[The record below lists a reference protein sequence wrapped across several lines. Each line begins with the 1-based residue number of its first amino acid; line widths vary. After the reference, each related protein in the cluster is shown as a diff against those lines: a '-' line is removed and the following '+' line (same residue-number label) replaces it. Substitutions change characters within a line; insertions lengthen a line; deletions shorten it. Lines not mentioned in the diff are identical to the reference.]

1 MRLLIASFFMN
12 TFYWYDLET
21 FGVNP
26 RYDRIAQFAGIRT
39 DQDLNPIGEP
49 DMFYCQPV
57 DDYLPDPGACL
68 VTGITPQL
76 CKEKGMPEHE
86 FAAKVHE
93 ILSEEN
99 TCGVGYNSIRFDD
112 ECVRSLLYRN
122 LYDPY
127 QREYLNGNSR
137 WDLIDVVRATYAL
150 RPENIEWPMHEPGKP
165 SFKLEDLAKANGLIH
180 EAAHDALSDVE
191 ATIQMAKLIQKSQP
205 KLFEFALRL
214 RSKDSVRS
222 LLNWQLQQ
230 PIVHVSNKIPAE
242 RGCLSLFV
250 PLAIHPR
257 NKNGIICYD
266 LQYDPTDLLE
276 LDATD
281 IQDRIYTPK
290 ADLPEGVERIHLKTI
305 HLNKSPFVSPIS
317 VLKDVNLER
326 IGLDY
331 QLCQQHLEQIK
342 ATAGIEKKA
351 AAVFDQSF
359 DSILDDVDEM
369 IYAGFFSFKER
380 AKFEAIR
387 QLPGDQIPWE
397 TDEFNDPRASE
408 LIKRYKARNFPETL
422 NMNQQVQWLQDKKS
436 RLEQRY
442 GEGFHLWF
450 EHLQQLKEQ
459 QVSAGKHDILS
470 QIEQYVMSLKE

>member
-1 MRLLIASFFMN
+1 MN

-39 DQDLNPIGEP
+39 DEDLNPIGEP

-76 CKEKGMPEHE
+76 CEKKGLPEHE
-86 FAAKVHE
+86 FAAKVHG
-93 ILSEEN
+93 ILSEEK

-112 ECVRSLLYRN
+112 ECVRSLFYRN

-150 RPENIEWPMHEPGKP
+150 RSENIEWPMHEPGKP
-165 SFKLEDLAKANGLIH
+165 SFKLEDLAQANGLIH

-191 ATIQMAKLIQKSQP
+191 ATIQLARLLQKNQP
-205 KLFEFALRL
+205 KLFDFALKL
-214 RSKDSVRS
+214 RNKDTVRS

-230 PIVHVSNKIPAE
+230 PIVHVSNKIPAD
-242 RGCLSLFV
+242 RGCLSVFV
-250 PLAIHPR
+250 PLAMHPR

-266 LQYDPTDLLE
+266 LQFNPADLLA
-276 LDATD
+276 LDSD
-281 IQDRIYTPK
+281 EIQDRIYTPV
-290 ADLPEGVERIHLKTI
+290 ADLPDGVERIHLKTI
-305 HLNKSPFVSPIS
+305 HLNKSPFVAPLS
-317 VLKDVNLER
+317 VLKDVDLNR

-331 QLCQQHLEQIK
+331 GLCQQHLAQIK
-342 ATAGIEKKA
+342 AVSGIEKKV
-351 AAVFDQSF
+351 AAVFDQGF
-359 DSILDDVDEM
+359 DAEVNDVDEM
-369 IYAGFFSFKER
+369 IYSGFFSFKER
-380 AKFEAIR
+380 AKLEAIR
-387 QLPGDQIPWE
+387 QSPPDQIPWE
-397 TDEFNDPRASE
+397 TEEFTDPRASS
-408 LIKRYKARNFPETL
+408 LIQRYKARNFPGSMTTEE
-422 NMNQQVQWLQDKKS
+422 MNLWQVDKKN

-442 GEGFHLWF
+442 GESYKLWF
-450 EHLQQLKEQ
+450 EHLEQLKQ
-459 QVSAGKHDILS
+459 QSDSEKQQAILR
-470 QIEQYVMSLKE
+470 QVEQYVLQKR

>member
-1 MRLLIASFFMN
+1 MN

-21 FGVNP
+21 FGINP

-39 DQDLNPIGEP
+39 DEHLNPVGEP
-49 DMFYCQPV
+49 DMFYCKPI

-76 CKEKGMPEHE
+76 CEEKGLPEHE
-86 FAAKVHE
+86 FAAKIHA
-93 ILSEEN
+93 ILSEEK

-112 ECVRSLLYRN
+112 ECVRSLFYRN

-165 SFKLEDLAKANGLIH
+165 SFKLEDLAKANGLVH

-191 ATIQMAKLIQKSQP
+191 ATIQMAKLIQKNQP
-205 KLFEFALRL
+205 KLFDFALKL

-257 NKNGIICYD
+257 NKNGVICYD
-266 LQYDPTDLLE
+266 LQYDPCDLLT
-276 LDATD
+276 LDAD
-281 IQDRIYTPK
+281 EIQDRIYTPK

-317 VLKDVNLER
+317 VLKGVDLER
-326 IGLDY
+326 IGLNYDT
-331 QLCQQHLEQIK
+331 CQQHLEQIK
-342 ATAGIEKKA
+342 ATAGIEKKVA
-351 AAVFDQSF
+351 MVFDQAF
-359 DSILDDVDEM
+359 DSNVDDVDEM
-369 IYAGFFSFKER
+369 IYSGFFNYNEK
-380 AKFEAIR
+380 AKLEAIR
-387 QLPGDQIPWE
+387 NAAPEEITWQNEDFK
-397 TDEFNDPRASE
+397 DSRAPE
-408 LIKRYKARNFPETL
+408 LIRRYKARNFPEFLTKE
-422 NMNQQVQWLQDKKS
+422 QQQTWRKDAFH
-436 RLEQRY
+436 RLEQRF
-442 GEGFHLWF
+442 GEKFTIWF
-450 EHLQQLKEQ
+450 EHLNKLKQQTNSTTEQ
-459 QVSAGKHDILS
+459 SILNQV
-470 QIEQYVMSLKE
+470 EQFVLNKKF

>member
-1 MRLLIASFFMN
+1 MN

-21 FGVNP
+21 FGVHP

-39 DQDLNPIGEP
+39 DEDLNPIGEP
-49 DMFYCQPV
+49 DMFYCKPV

-76 CKEKGMPEHE
+76 CEEKGLPEHE
-86 FAAKVHE
+86 FAAKVHG
-93 ILSEEN
+93 ILSEEK

-112 ECVRSLLYRN
+112 ECVRSLFYRN

-165 SFKLEDLAKANGLIH
+165 SFKLEDLASANGLIH

-191 ATIQMAKLIQKSQP
+191 ATIQLARLIQKNQP
-205 KLFEFALRL
+205 RLFEFALKL
-214 RSKDSVRS
+214 RNKDSVRS

-250 PLAIHPR
+250 PLAIHPT

-266 LQYDPTDLLE
+266 LHYDPTDLLA
-276 LDATD
+276 LDID
-281 IQDRIYTPK
+281 EIQDRIFTPT
-290 ADLPEGVERIHLKTI
+290 ADLPEGVERVHLKTI

-317 VLKDVNLER
+317 VLKGVDLQRV
-326 IGLDY
+326 GLDY
-331 QLCQQHLEQIK
+331 ASSQKHLEQIK
-342 ATAGIEKKA
+342 QVAGIEKKV
-351 AAVFDQSF
+351 AAVFDQGF
-359 DSILDDVDEM
+359 DAEVNDVDEM
-369 IYAGFFSFKER
+369 IYSGFFSFKER
-380 AKFEAIR
+380 AKLEVIR
-387 QLPGDQIPWE
+387 QSTPERIPWE
-397 TDEFNDPRASE
+397 TDEFTDPRAST
-408 LIKRYKARNFPETL
+408 LIQRYKARNFPDSLTAEE
-422 NMNQQVQWLQDKKS
+422 MNLWQKDRKL
-436 RLEQRY
+436 RLERRY
-442 GEGFHLWF
+442 GEGFNVWF
-450 EHLQQLKEQ
+450 EHLNQLKQQSASIEQ
-459 QVSAGKHDILS
+459 QTILL
-470 QIEQYVMSLKE
+470 QVEQFALKKC

>member
-1 MRLLIASFFMN
+1 MRLLKASFFMN

-39 DQDLNPIGEP
+39 DEDLNPIGEP

-76 CKEKGMPEHE
+76 CEEKGLLEHK
-86 FAAKVHE
+86 FAAKVHG
-93 ILSEEN
+93 ILSEEK

-112 ECVRSLLYRN
+112 ECVRSLFYRN

-165 SFKLEDLAKANGLIH
+165 SFKLEDLAQANGLIH

-191 ATIQMAKLIQKSQP
+191 ATIQLARLLQKKQP
-205 KLFEFALRL
+205 KLFDFALKL
-214 RSKDSVRS
+214 RSKDTVRS

-242 RGCLSLFV
+242 RGCLGVFV
-250 PLAIHPR
+250 PLAMHPR

-266 LQYDPTDLLE
+266 LQFNPADLLA
-276 LDATD
+276 LDSD
-281 IQDRIYTPK
+281 EIQDRIYTPV

-305 HLNKSPFVSPIS
+305 HLNKSPFVAPLS
-317 VLKDVNLER
+317 VLKDVDLNR

-331 QLCQQHLEQIK
+331 GRCQQHLAQIK
-342 ATAGIEKKA
+342 AVSGIEKKV
-351 AAVFDQSF
+351 AAVFDQGF
-359 DSILDDVDEM
+359 DAQVDDVDEM
-369 IYAGFFSFKER
+369 IYSGFFSFKER
-380 AKFEAIR
+380 AKLETIR
-387 QLPGDQIPWE
+387 QSQPEQIPWE
-397 TDEFNDPRASE
+397 TDEFTDPRANA
-408 LIKRYKARNFPETL
+408 LIQRYKARNFPETL
-422 NMNQQVQWLQDKKS
+422 DPTQQTLWQQDMKN
-436 RLEQRY
+436 RLELRY
-442 GEGFHLWF
+442 GEKLQSWF
-450 EHLQQLKEQ
+450 DYLQQLKAETESC
-459 QVSAGKHDILS
+459 SAQDILT
-470 QIEQYVMSLKE
+470 ELEHYVLQKL